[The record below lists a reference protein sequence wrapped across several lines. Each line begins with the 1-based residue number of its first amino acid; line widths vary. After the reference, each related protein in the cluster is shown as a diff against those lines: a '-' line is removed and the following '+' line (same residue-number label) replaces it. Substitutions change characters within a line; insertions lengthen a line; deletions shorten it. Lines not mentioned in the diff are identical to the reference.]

1 LFARIIK
8 ISTNNS
14 RGLATF
20 ISSKSLK
27 KESSYKISM
36 IEILFA
42 RHVSQVELLANN
54 KKNSELNQS
63 F

>member
-14 RGLATF
+14 RGFATF

-27 KESSYKISM
+27 KELSYKTSM

-42 RHVSQVELLANN
+42 RHVSQVELLVNN
-54 KKNSELNQS
+54 
-63 F
+63 

>member
-14 RGLATF
+14 RGFATF

-27 KESSYKISM
+27 KELSYKTPI

-42 RHVSQVELLANN
+42 RHASQVELLANN
-54 KKNSELNQS
+54 KKTLN
-63 F
+63 

>member
-14 RGLATF
+14 RGFATF
-20 ISSKSLK
+20 ISSQSLK
-27 KESSYKISM
+27 KELSYKISM

-42 RHVSQVELLANN
+42 RQVSQVKLLVNN
-54 KKNSELNQS
+54 
-63 F
+63 